1 MHGGVGV
8 GLLLVQLLDAE
19 DVGEGLEALHARVL
33 ERIGRLFA
41 ERGAIHQEEHA
52 AEALGLEQA
61 VDERDAGL
69 GLAGAGGH
77 GEQHVALATG
87 DGGFD
92 GLDGGLLVVAQR
104 EAVVEGLVLEL
115 LVRAVFVA
123 LEERGEALRRV
134 PAVEGMAEVLGT
146 AQVAEPDAALG
157 GELPQE
163 WAPVRREGERNAV
176 GAIRTPVLGVQR
188 GFRRGREA
196 TAVALGLL
204 QRRRHIDVLAL
215 GFDHRD
221 GRQADEQHVVGRAA
235 VRRPFGNREVFAF
248 LGASALR
255 VDQGRG
261 VRGPAGLPELLIDQ
275 LARLGLVEVYRRGC
289 GVRRGDERGDGLP
302 GLRGGLGLLGGEPL
316 LQVRPLPP
324 RPRWPSAP
332 RRSARPAP
340 HAAWPRRRPDAGRFP
355 DVPRGLVPAPG

>member
-33 ERIGRLFA
+33 EGVGRLLA

-61 VDERDAGL
+61 IDERDAGL

-77 GEQHVALATG
+77 GEQHVALARG
-87 DGGFD
+87 DGGFG

-104 EAVVEGLVLEL
+104 ETVVEGLVLEL

-123 LEERGEALRRV
+123 LQEGREALRRV
-134 PAVEGMAEVLGT
+134 PAVEGVAKVLGT

-157 GELPQE
+157 GELAQE

-176 GAIRTPVLGVQR
+176 GAIRPPVLGVQH
-188 GFRRGREA
+188 GFRRGREPA
-196 TAVALGLL
+196 AVALGLL

-215 GFDHRD
+215 GLHHGD
-221 GRQADEQHVVGRAA
+221 GCQSDEQHVVGRAA
-235 VRRPFGNREVFAF
+235 VRGPLGDRQVLVL

-275 LARLGLVEVYRRGC
+275 LARLGLVEVDRRRR
-289 GVRRGDERGDGLP
+289 GVRRGDERGHGLP

-316 LQVRPLPP
+316 LQVRPLLP

-332 RRSARPAP
+332 RRSARPWP
-340 HAAWPRRRPDAGRFP
+340 HGAWPRRRPDAGRFP
-355 DVPRGLVPAPG
+355 DGPRGLVRAPG